1 MPLQVKCLTTDHS
14 LMDREQ
20 HLTPQN
26 LKDEVLRKIGRNL
39 LIFQQIEG
47 LLKMILGNSKVQGY
61 VRELAFKQ
69 EQRINRM
76 QKDMMGQLIKQYFD
90 EILSSS
96 NEESQGPSD
105 LKEPWLS
112 SSFRITVGATF
123 AENQLKAFEMMREE
137 RNQLVHHFLPYWQ
150 PDSPENLIQASDYLD
165 KQREKI
171 LPVWEHLKTV
181 AKTIQQARQELAGYV
196 DSNEFDQ
203 QLELLW
209 LQQSPLIQLFCDI
222 AMQIGR
228 SDGWACLAHAG
239 KLVHM
244 QLADDVAQMNATYGY
259 HSFEKLLIASN
270 LFEIWDKALPHG
282 GSRTFY
288 RIRKP

>member
-1 MPLQVKCLTTDHS
+1 
-14 LMDREQ
+14 MDREQ
-20 HLTPQN
+20 HSSPPS

-61 VRELAFKQ
+61 ARELAINR
-69 EQRINRM
+69 EQRIDGM

-96 NEESQGPSD
+96 DEEPQGPRD
-105 LKEPWLS
+105 LTEPWLS
-112 SSFRITVGATF
+112 SSFKIAVDADF
-123 AENQLKAFEMMREE
+123 VEAQLKAFEMMREE
-137 RNQLVHHFLPYWQ
+137 RNRLVHHFLPYWQ
-150 PDSPENLIQASDYLD
+150 PDSPENLILTSDYLD
-165 KQREKI
+165 EQRENI
-171 LPVWEHLKTV
+171 LLVWEHLKSV
-181 AKTIQQARQELAGYV
+181 AETMHQARQTLAGCIA
-196 DSNEFDQ
+196 SNEFGQ
-203 QLELLW
+203 QLELLL

-228 SDGWACLAHAG
+228 ADGWACLAHAG
-239 KLVHM
+239 KLAHM
-244 QLADDVAQMNATYGY
+244 QLADDVAQMNATYGH
-259 HSFEKLLIASN
+259 HSLKKLLIASN

>member
-1 MPLQVKCLTTDHS
+1 MNQEKA
-14 LMDREQ
+14 
-20 HLTPQN
+20 LTPQN
-26 LKDEVLRKIGRNL
+26 LQDEVLRKIGRNL

-61 VRELAFKQ
+61 ARELALYQ
-69 EQRINRM
+69 EQRINGI
-76 QKDMMGQLIKQYFD
+76 QKDMMGQLINQYFG

-96 NEESQGPSD
+96 DEEPLSCS
-105 LKEPWLS
+105 LK
-112 SSFRITVGATF
+112 ITVDATF
-123 AENQLKAFEMMREE
+123 AENQVKAFEMMREE
-137 RNQLVHHFLPYWQ
+137 RNRLVHHFLPYWQ
-150 PDSPENLIQASDYLD
+150 PDSPENIILASDYLD

-171 LPVWEHLKTV
+171 LPVWEHLKSV
-181 AKTIQQARQELAGYV
+181 AGTMHQARKMQARYMAS
-196 DSNEFDQ
+196 DEFTQ

-209 LQQSPLIQLFCDI
+209 LQKSPLIQLFCDI

-244 QLADDVAQMNATYGY
+244 QLADDVAQMNATYGH
-259 HSFEKLLIASN
+259 HSFKKMLIASN
-270 LFEIWDKALPHG
+270 LFEIWDKAFPHG

-288 RIRKP
+288 RIRPDHN

>member
-1 MPLQVKCLTTDHS
+1 MNQEKA
-14 LMDREQ
+14 
-20 HLTPQN
+20 LTPQY
-26 LKDEVLRKIGRNL
+26 LQDEVLRKIGRNL

-61 VRELAFKQ
+61 ARTLALHQ
-69 EQRINRM
+69 EQRIDRM
-76 QKDMMGQLIKQYFD
+76 QKDMMGQLIQRYFD

-96 NEESQGPSD
+96 DEEPQGPGD
-105 LKEPWLS
+105 LREPWLS
-112 SSFRITVGATF
+112 SSIKITGDAAF
-123 AENQLKAFEMMREE
+123 AENQLEAFEMMREE
-137 RNQLVHHFLPYWQ
+137 RNRLVHHFLPYWQ
-150 PDSPENLIQASDYLD
+150 PDSSENLIQASDYLD

-171 LPVWEHLKTV
+171 LPVWEHLKAV
-181 AKTIQQARQELAGYV
+181 AETMQQARQELAGYAA
-196 DSNEFDQ
+196 SNEFGQ

-244 QLADDVAQMNATYGY
+244 QLADDVAQMNVTYGH
-259 HSFEKLLIASN
+259 HSFKNLLIASN

-288 RIRKP
+288 RIRPDHN

>member
-1 MPLQVKCLTTDHS
+1 M
-14 LMDREQ
+14 
-20 HLTPQN
+20 
-26 LKDEVLRKIGRNL
+26 
-39 LIFQQIEG
+39 
-47 LLKMILGNSKVQGY
+47 
-61 VRELAFKQ
+61 
-69 EQRINRM
+69 QR
-76 QKDMMGQLIKQYFD
+76 YFD
-90 EILSSS
+90 EILSSPDD
-96 NEESQGPSD
+96 EPQGPHD
-105 LKEPWLS
+105 LAEPWLS
-112 SSFRITVGATF
+112 CSIKITGDVAF
-123 AENQLKAFEMMREE
+123 AESQIQAFEIVREE

-150 PDSPENLIQASDYLD
+150 PDSPENLILASDYLD

-171 LPVWEHLKTV
+171 LPVWEHLKSV
-181 AKTIQQARQELAGYV
+181 AGTMHQARKMQARYMAS
-196 DSNEFDQ
+196 DEFTQ

-244 QLADDVAQMNATYGY
+244 QLADDVAQMNAAYGH
-259 HSFEKLLIASN
+259 HSFKKMLIASN

-288 RIRKP
+288 RIRPDHN

>member
-1 MPLQVKCLTTDHS
+1 MNQEKA
-14 LMDREQ
+14 
-20 HLTPQN
+20 LTPQN
-26 LKDEVLRKIGRNL
+26 LQDEVLRKIGRNL

-61 VRELAFKQ
+61 ARELALYQ
-69 EQRINRM
+69 EQRINGI
-76 QKDMMGQLIKQYFD
+76 QKDMMGQLINQYFG

-96 NEESQGPSD
+96 DEEPKGPRD
-105 LKEPWLS
+105 LTEPWLS
-112 SSFRITVGATF
+112 CSLKITVDATF
-123 AENQLKAFEMMREE
+123 AENQVKAFEMMREE
-137 RNQLVHHFLPYWQ
+137 RNRLVHHFLPYWQ
-150 PDSPENLIQASDYLD
+150 PDSPENIILASDYLD

-171 LPVWEHLKTV
+171 LPVWEHLKSV
-181 AKTIQQARQELAGYV
+181 AETMHQARKMQARYMAS
-196 DSNEFDQ
+196 DEFTQ

-209 LQQSPLIQLFCDI
+209 LQKSPLIQLFCDI

-244 QLADDVAQMNATYGY
+244 QLADDVAQMNATYGH
-259 HSFEKLLIASN
+259 HSFKKMLIASN
-270 LFEIWDKALPHG
+270 LFEIWDKAFPHG

-288 RIRKP
+288 RIRPDHN

>member
-1 MPLQVKCLTTDHS
+1 
-14 LMDREQ
+14 MDREQ
-20 HLTPQN
+20 HSSPPS
-26 LKDEVLRKIGRNL
+26 LKDEVFRKIGRNL

-61 VRELAFKQ
+61 ARELAINR
-69 EQRINRM
+69 EQRIDGM

-96 NEESQGPSD
+96 DEEPQGPRD
-105 LKEPWLS
+105 LTEPWLS
-112 SSFRITVGATF
+112 SSFKIAADADF
-123 AENQLKAFEMMREE
+123 AKNQLEAFEMMREE
-137 RNQLVHHFLPYWQ
+137 RNRLVHHFLPDWH
-150 PDSPENLIQASDYLD
+150 PDSPESLILASDDLD
-165 KQREKI
+165 KQREKV
-171 LPVWEHLKTV
+171 LLVWEHLKSV
-181 AKTIQQARQELAGYV
+181 AGTMQQARQMQARYMAS
-196 DSNEFDQ
+196 DDFIQ
-203 QLELLW
+203 QFELLW

-228 SDGWACLAHAG
+228 ADGWACLAHAG

-244 QLADDVAQMNATYGY
+244 QLADDVAQMKATYGH
-259 HSFEKLLIASN
+259 HSFKKLLIASN